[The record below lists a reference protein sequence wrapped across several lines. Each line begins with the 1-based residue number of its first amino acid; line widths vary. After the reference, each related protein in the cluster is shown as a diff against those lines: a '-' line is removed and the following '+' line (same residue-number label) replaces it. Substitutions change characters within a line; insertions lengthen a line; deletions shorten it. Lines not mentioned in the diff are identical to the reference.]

1 MKLFAGY
8 DSGGSK
14 TVCVLADERGR
25 LLGTGR
31 GGPSNY
37 LYCGKERAKESME
50 TSTREAFEKAGL
62 PLTPMEAAYVGSAAI
77 RMNNGAAHIPFFR
90 TCIEAGTVL
99 CESDILPI
107 WYGALRERPTVISI
121 AGTGAITYVC
131 RPERFTRVSGWGPL
145 LGDEGSGYDLGR
157 RALQTA
163 CRIFDGREAPDD
175 VFAREIFSFM
185 GAEDP
190 RDLLLLLN
198 QGDIR
203 SKTATAA
210 RPVFRLY
217 ETGNATAGRLLEQAA
232 EEIALAIS
240 AALKAEEG
248 GESLPVVLSGSLLRP
263 EEALFSLVEKKARAL
278 GCPVSDFLS
287 PQVHPAAAAAALAL
301 CGGGCAGAAETLLQ
315 NAKGALL

>member
-1 MKLFAGY
+1 M
-8 DSGGSK
+8 
-14 TVCVLADERGR
+14 
-25 LLGTGR
+25 
-31 GGPSNY
+31 
-37 LYCGKERAKESME
+37 
-50 TSTREAFEKAGL
+50 
-62 PLTPMEAAYVGSAAI
+62 
-77 RMNNGAAHIPFFR
+77 
-90 TCIEAGTVL
+90 
-99 CESDILPI
+99 
-107 WYGALRERPTVISI
+107 ISI

-210 RPVFRLY
+210 RPSSACMKR
-217 ETGNATAGRLLEQAA
+217 ATRPPDGCWSRRRRK
-232 EEIALAIS
+232 S
-240 AALKAEEG
+240 P
-248 GESLPVVLSGSLLRP
+248 LPYRP
-263 EEALFSLVEKKARAL
+263 
-278 GCPVSDFLS
+278 P
-287 PQVHPAAAAAALAL
+287 
-301 CGGGCAGAAETLLQ
+301 
-315 NAKGALL
+315 